1 MTATTP
7 CLRRRNQF
15 AVVSCQLSV
24 VRTRRSTTD
33 HWPLTTGHLLAL
45 AGLCFALP
53 VLPARASDA
62 SQNIYAGQA
71 IVTGIDQRDRP
82 RGLRLCLGQV
92 LVNVSGDPNILFRP
106 GAAAI
111 LAQAAGMVVS
121 LNYFDRMSGLP
132 HHDDQGTRD
141 RPFTLTANFDPAK
154 VAAALAEIGETPRQG
169 PRPSV
174 FLAVH
179 VHGPAGDFTLQNGPA
194 AGYDMPELMR
204 ASIDDAAGQYKLR
217 VRLPVSASD
226 TPAAGLLLV
235 EGNLTW
241 SDADFGWIA
250 AWGAGGVHWGEHG
263 VSFDDAFRAAL
274 AGALGIASGHAPPR
288 G

>member
-1 MTATTP
+1 
-7 CLRRRNQF
+7 
-15 AVVSCQLSV
+15 V
-24 VRTRRSTTD
+24 
-33 HWPLTTGHLLAL
+33 

-53 VLPARASDA
+53 VCSAPARADVSA
-62 SQNIYAGQA
+62 NIYAGQA

-92 LVNVSGDPNILFRP
+92 LVNVSGDPNILLRP

-111 LAQAAGMVVS
+111 LARAAGMVVS

-154 VAAALAEIGETPRQG
+154 VAAALSSIGEMPRKG
-169 PRPSV
+169 PRPEV
-174 FLAVH
+174 FLAVR
-179 VHGPAGDFTLQNGPA
+179 VRGPAGDFALQNGPA

-204 ASIDDAAGQYKLR
+204 ASIDDAASQYKLP
-217 VRLPVSASD
+217 VILPASAGQ
-226 TPAAGLLLV
+226 TPASGLLV
-235 EGNLTW
+235 VQGTLTW
-241 SDADFGWIA
+241 SDADLGWNA
-250 AWGAGGVHWGEHG
+250 AWGAGGAHWGERG

-274 AGALGIASGHAPPR
+274 AGALGIASGHLPPR
-288 G
+288 GTN

>member
-1 MTATTP
+1 
-7 CLRRRNQF
+7 
-15 AVVSCQLSV
+15 VVSRQSSE
-24 VRTRRSTTD
+24 RTAI
-33 HWPLTTGHLLAL
+33 LTTGGWRLTTGNWLAL

-53 VLPARASDA
+53 VWPAQASDA

-92 LVNVSGDPNILFRP
+92 LVNVSGDPNILLRP

-111 LAQAAGMVVS
+111 LAGAAGMVVT

-154 VAAALAEIGETPRQG
+154 VAAALAALGETPRKG
-169 PRPSV
+169 PRPTV
-174 FLAVH
+174 FLAVQ
-179 VHGPAGDFTLQNGPA
+179 VDGPAGDFALQDGPA
-194 AGYDMPELMR
+194 TGYDMPELMR
-204 ASIDDAAGQYKLR
+204 ASLDDAAAQYKLR
-217 VRLPVSASD
+217 VSLPGSASAA
-226 TPAAGLLLV
+226 PAGMMV
-235 EGNLTW
+235 KGTLTW
-241 SDADFGWIA
+241 SDTDYGWIA
-250 AWGAGGVHWGEHG
+250 AWGAGGVHWGERG

-274 AGALGIASGHAPPR
+274 AGALGIASGHPPL

>member
-1 MTATTP
+1 
-7 CLRRRNQF
+7 LRRRNQ
-15 AVVSCQLSV
+15 SSV
-24 VRTRRSTTD
+24 FSRQSSERTAI
-33 HWPLTTGHLLAL
+33 LTTGDWRLTTGNWLAL
-45 AGLCFALP
+45 AGLCVALQGFSI
-53 VLPARASDA
+53 PARADA
-62 SQNIYAGQA
+62 SANIYAGQA

-92 LVNVSGDPNILFRP
+92 LVNVSGDPNILRRP

-111 LAQAAGMVVS
+111 LARAASMVVS

-154 VAAALAEIGETPRQG
+154 VAAALSSIGETPRKG
-169 PRPSV
+169 PRPAV

-179 VHGPAGDFTLQNGPA
+179 VHGPGGDFALNGGPA
-194 AGYDMPELMR
+194 TGYDMPELMR
-204 ASIDDAAGQYKLR
+204 ASLDDAAAQYKLQ
-217 VRLPVSASD
+217 VSLPAGKNA
-226 TPAAGLLLV
+226 TPASGMLAV
-235 EGNLTW
+235 EGTLTW
-241 SDADFGWIA
+241 SDADLGWIA
-250 AWGAGGVHWGEHG
+250 KWGAGGVHWGEQG

-274 AGALGIASGHAPPR
+274 AGALGIASGHLPPR